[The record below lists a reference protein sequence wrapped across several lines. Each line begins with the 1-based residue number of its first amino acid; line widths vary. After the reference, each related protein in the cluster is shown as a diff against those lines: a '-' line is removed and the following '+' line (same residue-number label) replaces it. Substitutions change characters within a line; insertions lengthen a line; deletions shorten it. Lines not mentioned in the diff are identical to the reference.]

1 MNSKQLV
8 STLTLAITVVGCGGS
23 GLNSLTNPFAG
34 SYTSSLTLD
43 SNKPATLAL
52 SVTSTGVAT
61 GTLTVSPPP
70 VAPSRGSSGGFS
82 FSIGTHNISGS
93 VGSDGTINI
102 TGTDTGSGAGSF
114 TVGGQINSGG
124 NGTLNINAGGAVY
137 NATISASGTGNTGN
151 LTFSNG
157 SGTNADLS
165 PYPANPF
172 ILTSSVGGSMSIV
185 VAPPGGGNARTFT
198 LMLGSTATPGTTF
211 TYGTI
216 ESTFNVMLYGEG
228 TTKSWRATSGT
239 ATVVSRTANTFELQF
254 NNVNLV
260 AESDTSA
267 TGSFTL
273 NGTLK
278 K

>member
-8 STLTLAITVVGCGGS
+8 STLAIAITVVGCGGS
-23 GLNSLTNPFAG
+23 GANSATNPFTG
-34 SYTSSLTLD
+34 NYTSSLKLD
-43 SNKPATLAL
+43 GNKPATLAL
-52 SVTSTGVAT
+52 NVSSTGDAT
-61 GTLTVSPPP
+61 GTLTVTAP
-70 VAPSRGSSGGFS
+70 AATPSRGASSGFS
-82 FSIGTHNISGS
+82 FSIGTHNVSGS

-102 TGTDTGSGAGSF
+102 TGTDTGTGAGTF
-114 TVGGQINSGG
+114 TVGGQISSGG
-124 NGTLNINAGGAVY
+124 SGTLNVIAGGVTY
-137 NATISASGTGNTGN
+137 TATISAASTGNTGA

-165 PYPANPF
+165 AYPANPF
-172 ILTSSVGGSMSIV
+172 ILTSSVGESMSIV

-211 TYGTI
+211 TYGTVQ
-216 ESTFNVMLYGEG
+216 STFNVMLYGEG
-228 TTKSWRATSGT
+228 NTKSWRATSGT
-239 ATVVSRTANTFELQF
+239 ATVVSRTASTFELQF

>member
-1 MNSKQLV
+1 MNSKQLA
-8 STLTLAITVVGCGGS
+8 STFAIAITVVGCGGS
-23 GLNSLTNPFAG
+23 GTNSSTNPFSG
-34 SYTSSLTLD
+34 GYTSSLTLD
-43 SNKPATLAL
+43 NSKPATLSL
-52 SVTSTGVAT
+52 NVSSTGDAT
-61 GTLTVSPPP
+61 GTLTVSAPP
-70 VAPSRGSSGGFS
+70 VAPGRGSSGGFT
-82 FSIGTHNISGS
+82 FSIGTHNVSGT
-93 VGSDGTINI
+93 VGPDGTINI
-102 TGTDTGSGAGSF
+102 TGTDSGSGAGNF
-114 TVGGQINSGG
+114 TVGGKINSGG
-124 NGTLNINAGGAVY
+124 SGTLNISAGGSTYTA
-137 NATISASGTGNTGN
+137 AISASSSGNTGA

-165 PYPANPF
+165 AYPANPF
-172 ILTSSVGGSMSIV
+172 ILTSSVGDSMSIV

-211 TYGTI
+211 TYGSVA
-216 ESTFNVMLYGEG
+216 STFNVMLYGEG

-239 ATVVSRTANTFELQF
+239 ATVVSRTATTFELRF
-254 NNVNLV
+254 TNVNLV